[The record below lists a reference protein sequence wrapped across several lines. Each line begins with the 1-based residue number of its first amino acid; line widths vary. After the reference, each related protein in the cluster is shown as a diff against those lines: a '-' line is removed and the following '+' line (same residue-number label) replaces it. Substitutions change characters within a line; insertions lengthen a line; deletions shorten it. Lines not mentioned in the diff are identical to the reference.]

1 MTCSLWCCCLWVAS
15 CCCDLRAMRKSGDS
29 IGMSGISTGSTSLFV
44 PCWYPRKVLRAET
57 SPANMFL
64 LFISAI
70 LAFVFC
76 LSQHWLETHVSSICM
91 NFGHFRKVQIHTN
104 MLVATSRQAATI
116 AKL

>member
-1 MTCSLWCCCLWVAS
+1 MD
-15 CCCDLRAMRKSGDS
+15 DLRLMLTGGDS
-29 IGMSGISTGSTSLFV
+29 IDMSGICTWSTSLFV

-57 SPANMFL
+57 SSANMFL
-64 LFISAI
+64 RALSAI
-70 LAFVFC
+70 LAFAFC
-76 LSQHWLETHVSSICM
+76 LSQHWLETHVSSISM

>member
-1 MTCSLWCCCLWVAS
+1 MD
-15 CCCDLRAMRKSGDS
+15 DLRVMLMGGDS

-64 LFISAI
+64 LFLSAI
-70 LAFVFC
+70 LAFVRC
-76 LSQHWLETHVSSICM
+76 LSQHWLETHVSSISM